1 MNRAPNG
8 EIHLNATKSHLFS
21 LIHQTSP
28 SSILNLLLMAAK
40 RSTSSSLRASDCRVN
55 ACWWARTRRFSSM
68 VRCCLRTSMK
78 FLKPWEL
85 AGVMCRRAGCC
96 VAGGRGLLARCS
108 CRCSCCRL
116 GRRAIPLG
124 RTRFGTASSPSDLNF
139 KWAVKLM
146 ERSALCRS
154 RKAAASSNV
163 SPFESA
169 NLSICFVTS
178 SRLLKRVLAL
188 VSHPCWGRSRK
199 DSSCKV
205 RH

>member
-8 EIHLNATKSHLFS
+8 EIHLNATKSHRFS
-21 LIHQTSP
+21 LIHQTSA

-96 VAGGRGLLARCS
+96 VAGGRGLLARS
-108 CRCSCCRL
+108 CRCSVLTSWASCHPIRPHPFWNRFISIRPQLQMGCEVDGEISPVSIQEGCCV
-116 GRRAIPLG
+116 IKCQP
-124 RTRFGTASSPSDLNF
+124 
-139 KWAVKLM
+139 
-146 ERSALCRS
+146 
-154 RKAAASSNV
+154 
-163 SPFESA
+163 
-169 NLSICFVTS
+169 I
-178 SRLLKRVLAL
+178 
-188 VSHPCWGRSRK
+188 
-199 DSSCKV
+199 
-205 RH
+205 